1 MSLLKMAKLLIL
13 NFSFMNEKYL
23 KDQKNQFKNKI
34 IVITGSTQGS
44 GAETAKLFAARGAK
58 AITICGRQE
67 EKGKKVREEI
77 ESLGAKCLYV
87 KADLAKVED
96 CKKIISLTDKEFGTV
111 NVLVNVAGY
120 TQRGTILS
128 ATLENYEN
136 NFNINARAP
145 FILMQESI
153 KIMIRDKNKGTI
165 ANVLSMAMYSGMPFI
180 VAYSGSK
187 GALSIM
193 TRNIANAVSGHQIR
207 VNAIN
212 IGWTDTPAEHDIQ
225 TKVHKGGEDWLKNA
239 EKKVPF
245 KRLTKTID
253 VAKGL
258 AFMCS
263 EESGLMTGSIIDFD
277 QTVHGWHS
285 YSAYD
290 TNILDDSLLGE

>member
-1 MSLLKMAKLLIL
+1 MDSNNYTFDIKK
-13 NFSFMNEKYL
+13 
-23 KDQKNQFKNKI
+23 QFEGKVI
-34 IVITGSTQGS
+34 IITGSTQGS

-67 EKGKKVREEI
+67 NKGLQIKKEI
-77 ESLGAKCLYV
+77 EELGAKCLYV
-87 KADLAKVED
+87 KADLSKVED
-96 CKKIISLTDKEFGTV
+96 CKKIVALTDTEFGTV
-111 NVLVNVAGY
+111 NSLVNVAGY
-120 TQRGTILS
+120 TERGTILS

-145 FILMQESI
+145 FILIQEVV
-153 KIMIRDKNKGTI
+153 KIMIRDKNNGTI

-187 GALSIM
+187 AALAIM
-193 TRNIANAVSGHQIR
+193 TKNIANSLAGHQIR
-207 VNAIN
+207 VNALN

-225 TKVHKGGEDWLKNA
+225 KRVHKKGEDWLSKEEN
-239 EKKVPF
+239 KVPY
-245 KRLTKTID
+245 KRLTKPID

-263 EESGLMTGSIIDFD
+263 DESGLMTGSVIDFD
-277 QTVHGWHS
+277 QTVNGWHS

-290 TNILDDSLLGE
+290 TKILDESLLGE

>member
-1 MSLLKMAKLLIL
+1 MDSNNYTFDLKK
-13 NFSFMNEKYL
+13 
-23 KDQKNQFKNKI
+23 QFEGKVI
-34 IVITGSTQGS
+34 IITGSTQGS

-67 EKGKKVREEI
+67 NKGLQIKKEI
-77 ESLGAKCLYV
+77 EELGAECLYV
-87 KADLAKVED
+87 KADLSKVED
-96 CKKIISLTDKEFGTV
+96 CKKIVALTDTEFGTV
-111 NVLVNVAGY
+111 HSLVNVAGY
-120 TQRGTILS
+120 TERGTILS

-145 FILMQESI
+145 FILIQEVV
-153 KIMIRDKNKGTI
+153 KIMIRDKNNGTI

-180 VAYSGSK
+180 LAYSGSK
-187 GALSIM
+187 AALAIM
-193 TRNIANAVSGHQIR
+193 TKNIANSLAGHQIR
-207 VNAIN
+207 VNALN

-225 TKVHKGGEDWLKNA
+225 KRVHKKGEDWLLKEEN
-239 EKKVPF
+239 KVPY
-245 KRLTKTID
+245 KRLTKPLD

-263 EESGLMTGSIIDFD
+263 DESGLMTGSVIDFD
-277 QTVHGWHS
+277 QTVNGWHS

>member
-1 MSLLKMAKLLIL
+1 MDSNNYTSEI
-13 NFSFMNEKYL
+13 
-23 KDQKNQFKNKI
+23 KNQFEGKVI
-34 IVITGSTQGS
+34 IITGSTQGS

-67 EKGKKVREEI
+67 NKGLQIKKEI
-77 ESLGAKCLYV
+77 EELGAKCLYV
-87 KADLAKVED
+87 KADLSKVED
-96 CKKIISLTDKEFGTV
+96 CKKIVALTDTEFGTV
-111 NVLVNVAGY
+111 HSLVNVAGY
-120 TQRGTILS
+120 TERGTILS

-145 FILMQESI
+145 FILIQEAV
-153 KIMIRDKNKGTI
+153 KIMIRDKNNGTI

-187 GALSIM
+187 AALAIM
-193 TRNIANAVSGHQIR
+193 TKNIANSLAGHQIR
-207 VNAIN
+207 VNALN

-225 TKVHKGGEDWLKNA
+225 KRVHKKGEDWLSKEEN
-239 EKKVPF
+239 KVPY
-245 KRLTKTID
+245 KRLTKPLD

-263 EESGLMTGSIIDFD
+263 NESGLMTGSVIDFD
-277 QTVHGWHS
+277 QTVNGWHS

-290 TNILDDSLLGE
+290 TKILDESLLGE

>member
-1 MSLLKMAKLLIL
+1 
-13 NFSFMNEKYL
+13 MNNNYTSEIK
-23 KDQKNQFKNKI
+23 KQFDGKVFI
-34 IVITGSTQGS
+34 ITGSTQGS

-67 EKGKKVREEI
+67 NKGLQIKKEI
-77 ESLGAKCLYV
+77 EELGAKCLYV
-87 KADLAKVED
+87 KADLSKVED
-96 CKKIISLTDKEFGTV
+96 CKKIVALTDTEFGTV
-111 NVLVNVAGY
+111 HSLVNVAGY
-120 TQRGTILS
+120 TERGTILS

-145 FILMQESI
+145 FILIQEAV
-153 KIMIRDKNKGTI
+153 KIMIRDKNNGTI

-187 GALSIM
+187 AALAIM
-193 TRNIANAVSGHQIR
+193 TKNIANSLAGHQIR
-207 VNAIN
+207 VNALN

-225 TKVHKGGEDWLKNA
+225 KRVHKKGEDWLSKEEN
-239 EKKVPF
+239 KVPY
-245 KRLTKTID
+245 KRLTKPLD

-263 EESGLMTGSIIDFD
+263 DESGLMTGSVIDFD
-277 QTVHGWHS
+277 QTVNGWHS

-290 TNILDDSLLGE
+290 TKILDESLLGE

>member
-1 MSLLKMAKLLIL
+1 
-13 NFSFMNEKYL
+13 MNNNYTSEINK
-23 KDQKNQFKNKI
+23 QFDGKVI
-34 IVITGSTQGS
+34 IITGSTQGS

-67 EKGKKVREEI
+67 NKGLQIKKEI
-77 ESLGAKCLYV
+77 EELGAKCLYV
-87 KADLAKVED
+87 KADLSKVED
-96 CKKIISLTDKEFGTV
+96 CKKIVALTDTEFGTV
-111 NVLVNVAGY
+111 HSLVNVAGY
-120 TQRGTILS
+120 TERGTILS

-145 FILMQESI
+145 FILIQEVV
-153 KIMIRDKNKGTI
+153 KIMIRDKNNGTI

-187 GALSIM
+187 AALAIM
-193 TRNIANAVSGHQIR
+193 TKNIANSLAGHQIR
-207 VNAIN
+207 VNALN

-225 TKVHKGGEDWLKNA
+225 KRVHKKGEDWLSKEEN
-239 EKKVPF
+239 KVPY
-245 KRLTKTID
+245 KRLTKPLD

-263 EESGLMTGSIIDFD
+263 DESGLMTGSVIDFD
-277 QTVHGWHS
+277 QTVNGWHS

-290 TNILDDSLLGE
+290 TKILDESLLGE

>member
-1 MSLLKMAKLLIL
+1 MDSNNYTSEIKK
-13 NFSFMNEKYL
+13 
-23 KDQKNQFKNKI
+23 QFEGKVI
-34 IVITGSTQGS
+34 IITGSTQGS

-67 EKGKKVREEI
+67 NKGLQIKKEI
-77 ESLGAKCLYV
+77 EELGAKCLYV
-87 KADLAKVED
+87 KADLSKVED
-96 CKKIISLTDKEFGTV
+96 CKKIVALTDTEFGTV
-111 NVLVNVAGY
+111 HSLVNVAGY
-120 TQRGTILS
+120 TERGTILS

-145 FILMQESI
+145 FILIQEAV
-153 KIMIRDKNKGTI
+153 KIMIRDKNNGTI

-187 GALSIM
+187 AALAIM
-193 TRNIANAVSGHQIR
+193 TKNIANSLAGHQIR
-207 VNAIN
+207 VNALN

-225 TKVHKGGEDWLKNA
+225 KRVHKKGEDWLSKEEN
-239 EKKVPF
+239 KVPY
-245 KRLTKTID
+245 KRLTKPLD

-263 EESGLMTGSIIDFD
+263 DESGLMTGSVIDFD
-277 QTVHGWHS
+277 QTVNGWHS

-290 TNILDDSLLGE
+290 TKILNESLLGE

>member
-1 MSLLKMAKLLIL
+1 
-13 NFSFMNEKYL
+13 MNNNYTSEINK
-23 KDQKNQFKNKI
+23 QFDGKVI
-34 IVITGSTQGS
+34 IITGSTQGS

-67 EKGKKVREEI
+67 NKGLQIKKEI
-77 ESLGAKCLYV
+77 EELGAECLYV
-87 KADLAKVED
+87 KADLSKVED
-96 CKKIISLTDKEFGTV
+96 CKKIVALTDTEFGTV
-111 NVLVNVAGY
+111 HSLVNVAGY
-120 TQRGTILS
+120 TERGTILS

-145 FILMQESI
+145 FILIQEVV
-153 KIMIRDKNKGTI
+153 KIMIRDKNNGTI

-187 GALSIM
+187 AALAIM
-193 TRNIANAVSGHQIR
+193 TKNIANSLAGHQIR
-207 VNAIN
+207 VNALN

-225 TKVHKGGEDWLKNA
+225 KRVHKKGEDWLSKEEN
-239 EKKVPF
+239 KVPY
-245 KRLTKTID
+245 KRLTKPLD

-263 EESGLMTGSIIDFD
+263 DESGLMTGSVIDFD
-277 QTVHGWHS
+277 QTVNGWHS